1 MASCSSAAASR
12 PPLVSIVIPMRNEA
26 AHIAGCLESL
36 AAQDVPADL
45 FEVVVVDGDSNDGS
59 TAIVEEWA
67 RRNANVRLRRNP
79 SRTTPFGL
87 NEGIRAARGEVIVIL
102 GAHATVAADFIRENL
117 RALDTS
123 QADAVGGAMEAVGT
137 DPFAAAAATAIA
149 SRFGVGAIAFRQSRE
164 EGFVDTAAFA
174 AYRRHVFER
183 IGLFDEELMRDQDD
197 ELNYRLRARGGRIF
211 LTPRIRSRYVARSSP
226 ARLWRQ
232 YFGYGFWKVRV
243 LQKHPLTMQPRQ
255 FVPALSIGAGSAL
268 TAAGFFDRRAPWTA
282 AALAATYVACV
293 IGASARIAA
302 RSGWRHLPRLLAI
315 FPILHFA
322 YGLGSLAGLV
332 WFLPRWWIRE
342 TPPPALAAPNAQT
355 PS

>member
-1 MASCSSAAASR
+1 
-12 PPLVSIVIPMRNEA
+12 MRNEA
-26 AHIAGCLESL
+26 AHVSGCLASL
-36 AAQDVPADL
+36 AAQDVPADQL
-45 FEVVVVDGDSNDGS
+45 EVLVVDGESTDGS
-59 TAIVEEWA
+59 ATIVEEWA
-67 RRNANVRLRRNP
+67 RRNANVRLLRNP

-87 NEGIRAARGEVIVIL
+87 NEGIRQARGDVIVIL

-123 QADAVGGAMEAVGT
+123 RADAVGGAMDAVGD

-149 SRFGVGAIAFRQSRE
+149 SRFGVGAIAFRQAKQ

-183 IGLFDEELMRDQDD
+183 IGLFDEELVRDQDD

-243 LQKHPLTMQPRQ
+243 LQKHPLTMQPRH

-268 TAAGFFDRRAPWTA
+268 IAAGFCDLRALWVA
-282 AALAATYVACV
+282 AALAATYVICV
-293 IGASARIAA
+293 IGASSTTAA
-302 RSGWRHLPRLLAI
+302 RNSWHHLPRLLVI

-322 YGLGSLAGLV
+322 YGLGSLVGLA
-332 WFLPRWWIRE
+332 WFLPRWWTAE
-342 TPPPALAAPNAQT
+342 TPPPPLAAPNTET

>member
-1 MASCSSAAASR
+1 
-12 PPLVSIVIPMRNEA
+12 MRNEA
-26 AHIAGCLESL
+26 AHIAGSLESL
-36 AAQDVPADL
+36 AAQDVGVDD
-45 FEVVVVDGDSNDGS
+45 FEVVVVDGDSTDGS
-59 TAIVEEWA
+59 PEIVEEWA
-67 RRNANVRLRRNP
+67 RSNRNVRLRRNP

-87 NEGIRAARGEVIVIL
+87 NEGIRHARANVIVIL
-102 GAHATVAADFIRENL
+102 GAHATVASDFIRENL
-117 RALDTS
+117 RALDRS

-149 SRFGVGAIAFRQSRE
+149 SRFGVGAIAFRQSTQ

-183 IGLFDEELMRDQDD
+183 IGLFDEELVRDQDD
-197 ELNYRLRARGGRIF
+197 ELNYRLRAGGGRIF

-232 YFGYGFWKVRV
+232 YFGYGLWKVRV
-243 LQKHPLTMQPRQ
+243 LQKHPLTMQPRH

-268 TAAGFFDRRAPWTA
+268 IAAGCFDLRALWA
-282 AALAATYVACV
+282 AAVLAATYVTCV
-293 IGASARIAA
+293 IGASATIAA

-322 YGLGSLAGLV
+322 YGLGSLFGLA

-342 TPPPALAAPNAQT
+342 TPPPALAAPNAENR
-355 PS
+355 S